1 MLPISITVDV
11 DGINLDVRV
20 KSVEQDSTS
29 SKVGNIEMVRE
40 ALVLK
45 ALNRLLWRNNVPFA
59 RSVLQWPP
67 SLPRRGPGFQLRI
80 LIRVCSTERL
90 GTQLTKRYSGL
101 GEMSSVMGTTVNWRF
116 LQSPRDASIISPDQ
130 IFSTQLTHLVFL
142 LSSLLFNTDSSS
154 ERCNGDDLSQRRCS
168 PRVEHLQNQENTIL
182 ELIATSTTLNFV
194 NGVKQSTYSTIPCS
208 CQSLSLPCR

>member
-1 MLPISITVDV
+1 MLPISITVYV

-20 KSVEQDSTS
+20 RSVEQDSTP
-29 SKVGNIEMVRE
+29 SKRCNIDMVRE

-59 RSVLQWPP
+59 RSVLQWLP

-116 LQSPRDASIISPDQ
+116 LQSPRDAPIITQNRYSSHSILISY
-130 IFSTQLTHLVFL
+130 FF
-142 LSSLLFNTDSSS
+142 
-154 ERCNGDDLSQRRCS
+154 
-168 PRVEHLQNQENTIL
+168 
-182 ELIATSTTLNFV
+182 
-194 NGVKQSTYSTIPCS
+194 
-208 CQSLSLPCR
+208 